1 MTAAAENA
9 YDRMGS
15 IERRARTARMVRLA
29 S

>member
-1 MTAAAENA
+1 MTAAAENV

-15 IERRARTARMVRLA
+15 IERRARMARLARLA